1 MKEFPFSSLL
11 SVRKDQL
18 QKQIDEAAQLND
30 SKKLYML
37 ACKWAHRYGLTTMP
51 NILQDE
57 NNIELLIPTK
67 RELQSS
73 PKVVADASGSE
84 NNPVPWD
91 RSLKNSSESEDSEC
105 SRVSG

>member
-18 QKQIDEAAQLND
+18 QKQIDEAAELND

-57 NNIELLIPTK
+57 NNIELLISTK
-67 RELQSS
+67 RELIL
-73 PKVVADASGSE
+73 KVQGVIEYLTQIEETAQPEAPTEPETLNEPPAYPPTDA
-84 NNPVPWD
+84 
-91 RSLKNSSESEDSEC
+91 
-105 SRVSG
+105 